1 MMINKRRG
9 QGAPAASETSPA
21 SHGFSLISSE
31 KLIELYAT
39 MLKCRMIDDRI
50 LILLDKYNLS
60 GTYEALAGQ
69 EAAAVGV
76 AIDLLPEDA
85 ISPSQRDLTVCFI
98 KGVPLETIFRQI
110 FARAGNPDPVTPDNV
125 SSTRMCLGYEPL
137 NLMAPPSTVEAQIG
151 IATGVALASKMQ
163 KNGKIAVAFLGEHS
177 ASLDLCD
184 AAFHYA
190 CENRL
195 PIVYVWQNGRGDEG
209 IGLKAQAHGVPAI
222 PVDRNDV
229 VAIYRVASEAF
240 AHARK
245 GNGPTLIECTPFC
258 LDSNAGIG
266 ANMDFGTQIAEP
278 CNAGDPILNMEK
290 YLVGRGLF
298 SPRLKLEIAADFS
311 NELDAALAAAC
322 TPFGV

>member
-1 MMINKRRG
+1 MTNKGRSHG
-9 QGAPAASETSPA
+9 VPAASETSPA

-39 MLKCRMIDDRI
+39 MIKCRMIDDRI

-60 GTYEALAGQ
+60 GTYEAVAGR

-76 AIDLLPEDA
+76 AIDLRPEDA
-85 ISPSQRDLTVCFI
+85 VSPSQHDLTVSFI

-110 FARAGNPDPVTPDNV
+110 FARTGNSDPATPDNV
-125 SSTRMCLGYEPL
+125 GCTGMCLGYEPL
-137 NLMAPPSTVEAQIG
+137 NVMAPPRTVAAQFG
-151 IATGVALASKMQ
+151 IATGVTLAGKLQ
-163 KNGKIAVAFLGEHS
+163 REGKIAVAFLAELS

-190 CENRL
+190 SENRL
-195 PIVYVWQNGRGDEG
+195 PIVYVCQNGRGDEE
-209 IGLKAQAHGVPAI
+209 IGLKARAHGVPAI

-245 GNGPTLIECTPFC
+245 GNGPTLIECKPFC
-258 LDSNAGIG
+258 LDSKAEIG
-266 ANMDFGTQIAEP
+266 TNMDIGTQVVEP

-290 YLVGRGLF
+290 YLIGRGLF
-298 SPRLKLEIAADFS
+298 SPRLKLDIAADFS
-311 NELDAALAAAC
+311 NELDAAIAAAC
-322 TPFGV
+322 IPFGV